1 MKKSGIALMIGLM
14 VALFYSFAGA
24 ASVTLSPDG
33 KTMSFPDREGTLP
46 IDLSQIKFELSKV
59 SPEWQPFVGKVFR
72 GHFGHQSPEIG
83 RDRGIVQ
90 YVILMRAEDPSKPKL
105 FVSSGTSRIL
115 PTPRQYIVA
124 CTQREQK
131 NEYDCATGNWN
142 RRLMRRVDTFSLDS
156 ADGWDANFTQVAT
169 VPPQF
174 LAPRTAVPEPKPSS
188 GEQVSPPGSAAVPV
202 EQPAK

>member
-33 KTMSFPDREGTLP
+33 KTMSFPDSEGTLP
-46 IDLSQIKFELSKV
+46 IDLSKIKFELSKV

-72 GHFGHQSPEIG
+72 GHYGHAIYG

-90 YVILMRAEDPSKPKL
+90 YVILMKAEDPSKPKF
-105 FVSSGTSRIL
+105 FVSSGTSRTV
-115 PTPRQYIVA
+115 PTPRQYIFA
-124 CTQREQK
+124 CTPREQK

-142 RRLMRRVDTFSLDS
+142 RRLMRRADTFSLDA

-169 VPPQF
+169 IPPQF
-174 LAPRTAVPEPKPSS
+174 LAPRPAAPEPKPSS